1 MSTYTDTVRRL
12 CAALG
17 ATARTMGLTDDPKGQ
32 RRALAELATWLRVLG
47 FKADQRLDH
56 LRIFGVELFF
66 EDYLWQFNGAVG
78 SRNVAAEI
86 ATMGEEVG
94 RRDDDDEPSCAC
106 WVDGTRLTKG
116 ELRAWLRA

>member
-17 ATARTMGLTDDPKGQ
+17 ASARTMGLTDDPKGQ

-56 LRIFGVELFF
+56 LRIFGVELFIKRVRPV
-66 EDYLWQFNGAVG
+66 QAHQG
-78 SRNVAAEI
+78 SQ
-86 ATMGEEVG
+86 TG
-94 RRDDDDEPSCAC
+94 SCAIQFP
-106 WVDGTRLTKG
+106 G
-116 ELRAWLRA
+116 